1 MKPIAIFLAEK
12 LEDIVSNENWLLVN
26 NAADELRRLQ
36 AKVDQLEAASKPLTD
51 ERIAEMM
58 MQTWG
63 CASIAPRH
71 APAFARAIEAAHGI
85 KGDA

>member
-36 AKVDQLEAASKPLTD
+36 AKVDQLEAARKPLTD
-51 ERIAEMM
+51 EEIKRRKPISADFV
-58 MQTWG
+58 
-63 CASIAPRH
+63 S
-71 APAFARAIEAAHGI
+71 FRAGVRCMEREYGSGA
-85 KGDA
+85 KP

>member
-51 ERIAEMM
+51 EQRQYVVQMWRGGNWTAGDIIDAV
-58 MQTWG
+58 
-63 CASIAPRH
+63 
-71 APAFARAIEAAHGI
+71 EAAHGI